1 MDEKQ
6 TQLVIRLLT
15 ERIWQLRNT
24 IREQESLSVPCPPD
38 RWRWADV
45 KTGGYGRKPADE
57 LAADRARAVQRAA
70 DARDELAVAL
80 SARQALSSV
89 PA

>member
-6 TQLVIRLLT
+6 AQLVIRLLT
-15 ERIWQLRNT
+15 EHIWWLRNA
-24 IREQESLSVPCPPD
+24 IREQESLSVPCPPG
-38 RWRWADV
+38 RWRWGDV
-45 KTGGYGRKPADE
+45 KTGGYGRKPDDE

-70 DARDELAVAL
+70 DYRDELDVAE
-80 SARQALSSV
+80 SAWRALSSV